1 MKAKERH
8 KSKILDYI
16 GNPDNNVPNRQGL
29 ASAIGISVKTLYMH
43 FTIEEMAELEAEGLR
58 LRRLKYAPHLAT
70 LDMTLVNKANEGD
83 VQAIKLAYQRF
94 EGWSEKQ
101 QHEVAGKGGGPVKS
115 ENHVVVEFKSPD
127 DD

>member
-58 LRRLKYAPHLAT
+58 LRRLKYAPHLAK

-101 QHEVAGKGGGPVKS
+101 QIDANVNNGNFEVKIV
-115 ENHVVVEFKSPD
+115 PD
-127 DD
+127 EDD